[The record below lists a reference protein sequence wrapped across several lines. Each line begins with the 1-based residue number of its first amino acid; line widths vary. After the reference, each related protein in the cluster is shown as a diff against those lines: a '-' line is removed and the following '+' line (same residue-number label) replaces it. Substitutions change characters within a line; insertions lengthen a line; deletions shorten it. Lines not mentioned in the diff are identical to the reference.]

1 MGCLDSRMQNA
12 TNVAATSFSGMGGR
26 RREVVNRQKIGLK
39 LCHRNEHEAVII
51 LRDFH
56 LIIYNTIM

>member
-1 MGCLDSRMQNA
+1 MQNA
-12 TNVAATSFSGMGGR
+12 TNVAATSFSRMGVR

-39 LCHRNEHEAVII
+39 LCLRNEHETVII

-56 LIIYNTIM
+56 LKIYNTIV